1 MRRKRLCAWFF
12 HNCRIVFLKIITPK
26 QSHTTVLAGT
36 IQPIR
41 LGGAISVLFGSHY
54 CKKDDVKFTT
64 LLWQN
69 NGRQNGLISRMLYNI
84 MLNKVTFVHLRVA
97 IALSTGSVPDFEI
110 KALQLS
116 ASQHD
121 QCAYTMYVNF
131 SELMSLELFFRT
143 VVRFKNVVR

>member
-1 MRRKRLCAWFF
+1 
-12 HNCRIVFLKIITPK
+12 
-26 QSHTTVLAGT
+26 
-36 IQPIR
+36 
-41 LGGAISVLFGSHY
+41 
-54 CKKDDVKFTT
+54 
-64 LLWQN
+64 
-69 NGRQNGLISRMLYNI
+69 